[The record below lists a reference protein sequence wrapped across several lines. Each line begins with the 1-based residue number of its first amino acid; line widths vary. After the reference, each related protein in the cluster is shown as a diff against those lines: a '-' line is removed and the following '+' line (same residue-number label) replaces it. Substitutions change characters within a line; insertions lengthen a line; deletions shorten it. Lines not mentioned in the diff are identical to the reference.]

1 MGFSFGGKSAWA
13 SSPIFFR
20 VNSKM
25 AGTSTTLVAK
35 AVADQVNSS
44 AEPVTAPREA
54 STPTSTSDCSE
65 YRQAAA
71 RPVRASTTSI
81 EVMMRQAPSTLTN
94 GYPNIF
100 ITT

>member
-1 MGFSFGGKSAWA
+1 MRK
-13 SSPIFFR
+13 
-20 VNSKM
+20 
-25 AGTSTTLVAK
+25 
-35 AVADQVNSS
+35 
-44 AEPVTAPREA
+44 A
-54 STPTSTSDCSE
+54 STATSTSDWSE
-65 YRQAAA
+65 YSQAAA